1 MNQSAFPWM
10 VDDGKTVTGN
20 KGMTL
25 RDYFAAKALST
36 ILGQYD
42 FTFFEDDEDE
52 KEEDTFALIVAK
64 NAYTMADA
72 MLKAREE

>member
-25 RDYFAAKALST
+25 RDYFAAKVMQGMMAN
-36 ILGQYD
+36 GQVLKLVS
-42 FTFFEDDEDE
+42 DE
-52 KEEDTFALIVAK
+52 TLASA
-64 NAYTMADA
+64 AYEMADA
-72 MLKAREE
+72 MLKAREA